1 MADAGRLDGKVAII
15 TGAARGQGEAEA
27 RLFVAEGASVVL
39 TDVLAD
45 EVQAVAASLGSRGGR
60 HAPTTSPTRTRGPAS
75 SPSPSSASAG
85 VDVLVNNAAIHW
97 IRPLLD
103 ETRRRPPAH
112 PRRQPDR
119 AVLGMQAVVP
129 AMQAR
134 GAGSIVNISS
144 LAAQNGFYG
153 HAAYGATKWGLR
165 GVSRTAAVELGPL
178 GIRVNSVYPGMVD
191 TAMLPPAGD
200 PGTDA
205 ARTSHLPLGRVGQPD
220 EVAET
225 VLFLASDAS
234 SYMTG
239 AELVIDGGSYAGRVH
254 PADPLTT
261 APLDRPDGSRG
272 RT

>member
-1 MADAGRLDGKVAII
+1 MAEPAHGRLEGKVAVI

-27 RLFVAEGASVVL
+27 RLFVAEGARVVL

-45 EVQAVAASLGSRGGR
+45 EVAAVAASLGDAAVAAAHDVSDEAAWAAVVELATSRFGGI
-60 HAPTTSPTRTRGPAS
+60 
-75 SPSPSSASAG
+75 
-85 VDVLVNNAAIHW
+85 DVLVNNAAIHR
-97 IRPLLD
+97 IRPLLE
-103 ETRRRPPAH
+103 ETAPDLRRIMDVNLIGP
-112 PRRQPDR
+112 
-119 AVLGMQAVVP
+119 VLGIQAVVP

-134 GAGSIVNISS
+134 GGGAVVNISS
-144 LAAQNGFYG
+144 LAAHNGFWG
-153 HAAYGATKWGLR
+153 HSAYGSTKWALR

-205 ARTSHLPLGRVGQPD
+205 ARTAHLPLGRVGQPT
-220 EVAET
+220 EIAEA

-239 AELVIDGGSYAGRVH
+239 AEIVIDGGSLAGRVP
-254 PADPLTT
+254 PA
-261 APLDRPDGSRG
+261 R
-272 RT
+272 